1 MGCASLLVWAVNP
14 YIAAMN
20 TDQFMNLAFLVLL
33 GTAIAGSYFV
43 ANRDNLGKTA
53 QFGAIWGLIFL
64 GVIAAYGL
72 WGDVSRDLSGEFSVA
87 DGQVITVPQARD
99 GHYYLTLD
107 INDTPVNFVVDT
119 GASMMVLTQRDAARI
134 GIDPSELR
142 YLGSANTANGVVRT
156 ADVWL
161 DKVALGP
168 LVDAGVRASVN
179 QGDMEGSLL
188 GMSYLDGFSTIQ
200 FSGGV
205 LTLQR

>member
-1 MGCASLLVWAVNP
+1 MVWAVSA
-14 YIAAMN
+14 YIDPMN
-20 TDQFMNLAFLVLL
+20 SDQLLDLTYLGLL
-33 GTAIAGSYFV
+33 GLVIGGSYLI
-43 ANRDNLGKTA
+43 ANRKNMGQMA
-53 QFGAIWGLIFL
+53 QYGAIWALIFV

-72 WGDVSRDLSGEFSVA
+72 WGDVSRDLAGSQNVSDAG
-87 DGQVITVPQARD
+87 VITVPQASD

-134 GIDPSELR
+134 GYNTSTLQ
-142 YLGSANTANGVVRT
+142 YTGSANTANGVVRT

-168 LVDAGVRASVN
+168 IVDTDFRATVN
-179 QGDMEGSLL
+179 QGQMEGSLL
-188 GMSYLDGFSTIQ
+188 GMSYLDGFSAIQ
-200 FSGGV
+200 FANGE